1 MHKWRYVLL
10 FLPVFIMS
18 MMQPGQDRDTRSR
31 FQALYIYNFTSLIDW
46 PKEFKSGNFKIGI
59 FGETNLY
66 NDLSKSYTNK
76 LVGSQAIKVYQFS
89 KTSEIEDCHIL
100 FIARDKSDNTAEL
113 AKKYRSKSTLI
124 ITEKE
129 KMLKEGAIINFIVK
143 NNKVAY
149 EVSKGNASRHK
160 LTLGSQLLNLAAY
173 KE

>member
-1 MHKWRYVLL
+1 MQKWRYAFLL
-10 FLPVFIMS
+10 LPLVIMS

-31 FQALYIYNFTSLIDW
+31 FQALYIYNFTTLVDW
-46 PKEFKSGNFKIGI
+46 PKEFKTGNFKIGV

-66 NDLSKSYTNK
+66 NDLSDKYTNK
-76 LVGSQAIKVYQFS
+76 LVGSQAIKVIKYS
-89 KTSEIEDCHIL
+89 KTSEIDDCHIL
-100 FIARDKSDNTAEL
+100 FIAKEKSDNVAEL
-113 AKKYRSKSTLI
+113 ARKYKSKSTLI

-149 EVSKGNASRHK
+149 EVSKGNAAKHK

>member
-1 MHKWRYVLL
+1 MQKLRYAFLL
-10 FLPVFIMS
+10 LPLVIMS

-31 FQALYIYNFTSLIDW
+31 FQALYIYNFTTLIDW
-46 PKEFKSGNFKIGI
+46 PKEFKTGSFKIGV

-76 LVGSQAIKVYQFS
+76 LVGSQAIKVLQFAKLS
-89 KTSEIEDCHIL
+89 DIEECHIL
-100 FIARDKSDNTAEL
+100 FIAKGQSEHATDL

-149 EVSKGNASRHK
+149 EVSKGNASKHK